1 MNRYALWAVNAGL
14 FGLCCFLLAGVIA
27 EVSAAHLATDS
38 PAAIEAAAAPEPPR
52 ARPDRTEIVTRN
64 LFNSTE
70 LTVAVPEP
78 EPEVEEDLEETDLP
92 LRLLG
97 TAASEDESLAWA
109 AIDDLGERKHK
120 VVATG
125 GNVRP
130 GATVVRIERKR
141 VVLRNNGRLE
151 ELTLDGEQAS
161 GPVAARRPNRP
172 MRPARTAMRQRNA
185 QLADR
190 VRRVAENHFEVD
202 NADVQETVRNPASL
216 FSEARILPRYE
227 EGQMVGVQL
236 NAIKSGSL
244 FERVGLAD
252 GDTIVEFN
260 GQSLGSPADS
270 AQFLQQL
277 IDGSGFEVLVEDANG
292 AERTLTFEATQ

>member
-1 MNRYALWAVNAGL
+1 MNRYAIWVVNAGL

-27 EVSAAHLATDS
+27 EVSAAHLAPDS
-38 PAAIEAAAAPEPPR
+38 PAAIQAAEQQAPR
-52 ARPDRTEIVTRN
+52 RVRPDRAQIVARN
-64 LFNSTE
+64 LFNSAD
-70 LTVAVPEP
+70 LAPAVEPEP
-78 EPEVEEDLEETDLP
+78 EPEEDLQETKLP

-97 TAASEDESLAWA
+97 TAASEDLTLAWA
-109 AIDDLGERKHK
+109 AIDDLEERKHK

-125 GNVRP
+125 GDVRP
-130 GATVVRIERKR
+130 GATVVRIDRKR

-151 ELTLDGEQAS
+151 ELTLDDDETPTQ
-161 GPVAARRPNRP
+161 VAARRPTRP
-172 MRPARTAMRQRNA
+172 SRATRTAIRERDQS
-185 QLADR
+185 LADR
-190 VRRVAENHFEVD
+190 VRKVAENRFEVD
-202 NADVQETVRNPASL
+202 NDDVQEAVRNPASL

-227 EGQMVGVQL
+227 EGQMIGVQL
-236 NAIKSGSL
+236 NAIKPGSL

-277 IDGSGFEVLVEDANG
+277 IDGSGFQVLVEDANG